1 MNIKMGGTSLYKA
14 GQGPVLH
21 SLGQYSRGR
30 GSTVGGGTR
39 RAEAVPL
46 TGEGCRSH
54 KEPECRG
61 GPGRS
66 HEFWQHLDDLFPLLI
81 LDGRRH
87 NGSCSETP
95 SLRPARVPH
104 LPLQIPRPGSELIM
118 ALPARALYDFRAE
131 NPGEVSLRESE
142 VLSLCSEQDIDG
154 WLEGVNSR
162 GERGLFPASYVEV
175 LCGEPSGPPPP
186 PPPALGDSR
195 YANLP
200 TGGYEPAQPFQS
212 VAAPHLGLAFQ
223 PRAPSLG
230 YQTSQPSDD
239 DWDDEWDDS
248 SSTAADEP
256 AGQPAG
262 SYSAGYHDYE
272 NSGSSRFR
280 LSTRSDLPPG
290 PYSTSASIAS
300 SQAAGKGSATVGRNL
315 NRFSAFVKSGG
326 EAFVLGEAA
335 GFVRD
340 GDKLCLVQGPDGPE
354 WQENPYPFRCNID
367 EPTKQT
373 KFKGMKS
380 YISYR
385 LLPSHTGL
393 QVHRRYKHFD
403 WLYARLLYKFPVISV
418 PRIPEKQ
425 ATGSLSPGSP
435 VLDPHDVDGRLDGFK
450 AFTKRMDEG
459 VLLLSQTAGEFAR
472 KQASGFKKEYQK
484 VGLAVKGLG
493 QAFEID
499 QMAFSAGFNRA
510 MAFTGEA
517 YEAIGE
523 MFAEQPRQ
531 DLDPIMDLLS
541 VYQGHLAN
549 FPDIIHMQRG
559 ALTKVRE
566 SKKQVEEGKLELQK
580 SSEIQD
586 RCNVI
591 SYATLAEIHHFHKIR
606 VRDFKS
612 QMQHFLQQQI
622 RFFQKVTL
630 KLEEALQ
637 QYDAA

>member
-1 MNIKMGGTSLYKA
+1 M
-14 GQGPVLH
+14 
-21 SLGQYSRGR
+21 
-30 GSTVGGGTR
+30 
-39 RAEAVPL
+39 
-46 TGEGCRSH
+46 
-54 KEPECRG
+54 
-61 GPGRS
+61 
-66 HEFWQHLDDLFPLLI
+66 
-81 LDGRRH
+81 
-87 NGSCSETP
+87 
-95 SLRPARVPH
+95 
-104 LPLQIPRPGSELIM
+104 M
-118 ALPARALYDFRAE
+118 ALRARALYDFRAE

-142 VLSLCSEQDIDG
+142 VLSLCSEQDIEG
-154 WLEGVNSR
+154 WLEGLNSR

-175 LCGEPSGPPPP
+175 LRGEPAGPPPP

-212 VAAPHLGLAFQ
+212 AAAPQLGLAFQ
-223 PRAPSLG
+223 PRAPPGG
-230 YQTSQPSDD
+230 YPASQPSDD

-256 AGQPAG
+256 AAQPGG
-262 SYSAGYHDYE
+262 SYPGGYHDYE
-272 NSGSSRFR
+272 GSSRYR
-280 LSTRSDLPPG
+280 VSTRSDMPPG
-290 PYSTSASIAS
+290 PSSLAS
-300 SQAAGKGSATVGRNL
+300 SQAAGKGSATVSRNL

-340 GDKLCLVQGPDGPE
+340 GDKLCVVPGAEGPE
-354 WQENPYPFRCNID
+354 WQENPYPFRCSID

-403 WLYARLLYKFPVISV
+403 WLYARLLDKFPVVSV

-425 ATGSLSPGSP
+425 ATGRFEEDFISKRKKGLVWWMEHMCSHPVLARCDAFQHFLSCTDEKAWKQGKRKCERDEMVGANFFLTLSLPPGSP
-435 VLDPHDVDGRLDGFK
+435 VLEPHDVDGRLDGFK
-450 AFTKRMDEG
+450 VFTKRMDEG
-459 VLLLSQTAGEFAR
+459 VLQLSQTAGEFAR
-472 KQASGFKKEYQK
+472 KQAAGFKKEYQK
-484 VGLAVKGLG
+484 VGQAVRGLG
-493 QAFEID
+493 QAFEMD
-499 QMAFSAGFNRA
+499 HMVFSAGLNRA

-531 DLDPIMDLLS
+531 DLDPIMDLLA

-549 FPDIIHMQRG
+549 FPDIIHVQRG

-580 SSEIQD
+580 AGEIQE

-622 RFFQKVTL
+622 CFFQKVTL

-637 QYDAA
+637 KYDAA

>member
-1 MNIKMGGTSLYKA
+1 
-14 GQGPVLH
+14 
-21 SLGQYSRGR
+21 
-30 GSTVGGGTR
+30 
-39 RAEAVPL
+39 
-46 TGEGCRSH
+46 
-54 KEPECRG
+54 
-61 GPGRS
+61 
-66 HEFWQHLDDLFPLLI
+66 
-81 LDGRRH
+81 
-87 NGSCSETP
+87 
-95 SLRPARVPH
+95 
-104 LPLQIPRPGSELIM
+104 M
-118 ALPARALYDFRAE
+118 ALRARAIYDFRAE

-142 VLSLCSEQDIDG
+142 VLSLCSEQDIEG

-175 LCGEPSGPPPP
+175 VRGEPAAPPP

-248 SSTAADEP
+248 SSTAAEEP
-256 AGQPAG
+256 AGPTCG
-262 SYSAGYHDYE
+262 TYSGGYHDYE
-272 NSGSSRFR
+272 GSGSSRFR

-290 PYSTSASIAS
+290 PYSTSAS
-300 SQAAGKGSATVGRNL
+300 SQAPGKGSATVSRNL

-373 KFKGMKS
+373 KFKGIKS

-403 WLYARLLYKFPVISV
+403 WLYARLLYKFPVVSV

-425 ATGSLSPGSP
+425 ATGRFEEDFISKRRKGLVWWMDHMCSHPVLARCDAFQHFLTCTDDKAWKQGKRKCERDDLVGANFFLTLSLSPGSP

-484 VGLAVKGLG
+484 VGLAVRGLG
-493 QAFEID
+493 QAFEMD
-499 QMAFSAGFNRA
+499 HMAFSAGLNRA

-531 DLDPIMDLLS
+531 DLDPIMDLLA

-549 FPDIIHMQRG
+549 FPDIIHVQRG
-559 ALTKVRE
+559 SLTKVRE

-580 SSEIQD
+580 ASEIQE

-622 RFFQKVTL
+622 CFFQKVTL

-637 QYDAA
+637 KYDVA

>member
-1 MNIKMGGTSLYKA
+1 
-14 GQGPVLH
+14 
-21 SLGQYSRGR
+21 
-30 GSTVGGGTR
+30 
-39 RAEAVPL
+39 
-46 TGEGCRSH
+46 
-54 KEPECRG
+54 
-61 GPGRS
+61 
-66 HEFWQHLDDLFPLLI
+66 
-81 LDGRRH
+81 
-87 NGSCSETP
+87 
-95 SLRPARVPH
+95 
-104 LPLQIPRPGSELIM
+104 M
-118 ALPARALYDFRAE
+118 ALLRARALYDFRAE

-142 VLSLCSEQDIDG
+142 QLNLCSDQDIEG

-162 GERGLFPASYVEV
+162 GERGLFPASYVEIV
-175 LCGEPSGPPPP
+175 RGESVAPPPP
-186 PPPALGDSR
+186 PPPPVVDNR

-200 TGGYEPAQPFQS
+200 PGGYEPAQPPPTFRTQETFQS
-212 VAAPHLGLAFQ
+212 FS
-223 PRAPSLG
+223 RPSSLP
-230 YQTSQPSDD
+230 YQHSQASDD

-256 AGQPAG
+256 GGTPTP
-262 SYSAGYHDYE
+262 GYYGGGFHDYD
-272 NSGSSRFR
+272 STRYR
-280 LSTRSDLPPG
+280 MSTRSELPPG
-290 PYSTSASIAS
+290 SYNTTSSSAS
-300 SQAAGKGSATVGRNL
+300 AAKGTSTVGRNL

-340 GDKLCLVQGPDGPE
+340 GDKLCVAHGPNGPE
-354 WQENPYPFRCNID
+354 WQENPYPFHCSID

-403 WLYARLLYKFPVISV
+403 WLYARLVEKFPVISV

-425 ATGSLSPGSP
+425 ATGRFEEDFISKRRKGLIWWMDHMCSHPVLARCDAFQHFLTCTDEKAWKQGKRKCEKDEMVGANFFLTLTTMPASP
-435 VLDPHDVDGRLDGFK
+435 VLEPQEVDGKLDAFK
-450 AFTKRMDEG
+450 SFAKRMDES
-459 VLLLSQTAGEFAR
+459 VLLLNQTAGEFAR

-484 VGLAVKGLG
+484 VGLSFKGLG

-499 QMAFSAGFNRA
+499 QQPFSTGLNKA
-510 MAFTGEA
+510 MAFTADA
-517 YEAIGE
+517 YDSIGE

-531 DLDPIMDLLS
+531 DLDPIMDLLA

-549 FPDIIHMQRG
+549 FPDIIHVQRG

-566 SKKQVEEGKLELQK
+566 SKKHVEEGKMELQK
-580 SSEIQD
+580 ANDIQD
-586 RCNVI
+586 RCNII
-591 SYATLAEIHHFHKIR
+591 SYATLAEIQHFHRIR

-622 RFFQKVTL
+622 MFFQKVTL

-637 QYDAA
+637 KYDAA

>member
-1 MNIKMGGTSLYKA
+1 
-14 GQGPVLH
+14 
-21 SLGQYSRGR
+21 
-30 GSTVGGGTR
+30 
-39 RAEAVPL
+39 
-46 TGEGCRSH
+46 
-54 KEPECRG
+54 
-61 GPGRS
+61 
-66 HEFWQHLDDLFPLLI
+66 
-81 LDGRRH
+81 
-87 NGSCSETP
+87 
-95 SLRPARVPH
+95 
-104 LPLQIPRPGSELIM
+104 M

-425 ATGSLSPGSP
+425 ATGRFEEDFISKRRKGLVWWMDHMCSHPVLARCDAFQHFLTCTDDKAWKQGKRKCERDDMVGANFFLTLSLSPGSP